1 MTYSKEQ
8 KDQFNRIMDYRDE
21 ISSSMF
27 HIERILKTY
36 FPDEFDAAYQH
47 WIPQILTALDNDVK
61 WLPRGQMTLQD
72 TIGRILDKIKDD
84 SGTGVSKFIK

>member
-1 MTYSKEQ
+1 MYTEDQ
-8 KDQFNRIMDYRDE
+8 KQQFNRILDYRDE
-21 ISSSMF
+21 ISNSMF

-61 WLPRGQMTLQD
+61 WLPRGQMTLQN
-72 TIGRILDKIKDD
+72 TIDRILDKIKED

>member
-1 MTYSKEQ
+1 MNQEQ
-8 KDQFNRIMDYRDE
+8 KDQFNKIIDYRDQ
-21 ISSSMF
+21 ISKSMF

-36 FPDEFDAAYQH
+36 FPDQYTDAYQH

-72 TIGRILDKIKDD
+72 TIDRILDKIKEDN
-84 SGTGVSKFIK
+84 GAGVSKFIK

>member
-1 MTYSKEQ
+1 MYSQEQ
-8 KDQFNRIMDYRDE
+8 KQQFNRVLDYRDE
-21 ISSSMF
+21 ISNSMF

-47 WIPQILTALDNDVK
+47 WIPQILTALDSDVK

-72 TIGRILDKIKDD
+72 TIDRILDKIKED

>member
-1 MTYSKEQ
+1 MYSEDQ
-8 KDQFNRIMDYRDE
+8 KQQFNRIMDYRDE

-36 FPDEFDAAYQH
+36 FPDEFEAAYQH

-72 TIGRILDKIKDD
+72 TIDRILDKIKED